1 MYFPYFRGRQYELL
15 ALKELASQKLISES
29 IIPIVEPIKQIPAL
43 KNALNNYFKADRFSP
58 FLGYSIKKYPK
69 GTELYRARICND
81 EKGFQISEMGAPPA
95 HLRKAG
101 RVNPEGIGVLY
112 LTSDEQTALSEVRAG
127 TFDYVTI
134 GTFQLKKEIRV
145 LLLF

>member
-1 MYFPYFRGRQYELL
+1 MGRVLYAIKRKNRFHQ
-15 ALKELASQKLISES
+15 
-29 IIPIVEPIKQIPAL
+29 IIIL
-43 KNALNNYFKADRFSP
+43 RLTDFSP
-58 FLGYSIKKYPK
+58 FLGYSIRKYPK
-69 GTELYRARICND
+69 GTKLYRARICND
-81 EKGFQISEMGAPPA
+81 IKGFEKSEMGAPPA

-145 LLLF
+145 VNISEIK